1 MFSNHRLRIPSQYVA
16 CLLLSLPLV
25 LASCGV
31 GRLRPSGEE
40 VPDYA
45 AGRRAYAAGDYQKA
59 FKIWE
64 PLARQGDNGAQ
75 FFVGFLYE
83 TGQGVQKNPSEAVK
97 WLSLSAD
104 QGMGDAQVRLSRL
117 LYLGLGAPPDRVQ
130 AYKWA
135 ELSSEL
141 GNGDARKVLTELKPI
156 MSEAEVGEGKRL
168 VEEWKTR
175 HAKASLTVNDND
187 GAPPNIPALS
197 GRRPH

>member
-1 MFSNHRLRIPSQYVA
+1 MAVFIRRPGHGGRA
-16 CLLLSLPLV
+16 GAAFAAALL
-25 LASCGV
+25 
-31 GRLRPSGEE
+31 
-40 VPDYA
+40 
-45 AGRRAYAAGDYQKA
+45 
-59 FKIWE
+59 
-64 PLARQGDNGAQ
+64 
-75 FFVGFLYE
+75 
-83 TGQGVQKNPSEAVK
+83 GQ
-97 WLSLSAD
+97 
-104 QGMGDAQVRLSRL
+104 
-117 LYLGLGAPPDRVQ
+117 GAPPDRVQ